1 MLYPN
6 YRLLVF
12 SKSPELGRVKTRM
25 QPELSQQQSKQLH
38 THLVQ
43 HCLRRWHAYN
53 LLPID
58 LWVGGDIPLFQQ
70 QVLSPLSAELQQLTI
85 QAQPAGDLGKRMA
98 FAVNQTLAQDNV
110 DGVLLVGTDCP
121 FINKMYLNQAIA
133 VLDDKNKEDEKNR
146 KEKWPVVIGPALDG
160 GYVLLGLSSPCNALF
175 QGIAWGTETVLEST
189 RKRIVEQGLLY
200 QQLPVLRDIDDYD
213 DLSKSELINKE
224 VDEREDGLLTGFK
237 QRLRSII

>member
-25 QPELSQQQSKQLH
+25 QPDLSQQQSQQLH

-43 HCLRRWHAYN
+43 HCLTRWHDYD

-70 QVLSPLSAELQQLTI
+70 QVLSPLSTELQQLTI
-85 QAQPAGDLGKRMA
+85 QPQPAGDLGERMA

-121 FINKMYLNQAIA
+121 FIDKAYLSQAIA
-133 VLDDKNKEDEKNR
+133 TLANHQVVL
-146 KEKWPVVIGPALDG
+146 GSALDG
-160 GYVLLGLSSPCNALF
+160 GYVLMGMSTPCDALF
-175 QGIAWGTETVLEST
+175 QDIAWGTETVLAST
-189 RKRIVEQGLLY
+189 QKRIIQQNLSYQLL
-200 QQLPVLRDIDDYD
+200 PALRDIDDYG
-213 DLSKSELINKE
+213 DLSQSHLIEEADQEPLNAI
-224 VDEREDGLLTGFK
+224 K
-237 QRLRSII
+237 QRLSMIR